1 MAAKYFFFSIDSIK
15 TAVGIDVGV
24 VRLATL
30 SDGQFYAPL
39 KDLVRPIAD
48 KIAILQPRLQHTTK
62 GSYRNRELKQRIN
75 KLHGRAAN
83 LRHNYLHQI
92 TSSIVKD
99 HDYVIVEDL
108 NLKGMTKSA
117 SGTYMVTGQM
127 SGLNQD

>member
-1 MAAKYFFFSIDSIK
+1 MSIQTEFPLVPILTHANLE

-48 KIAILQPRLQHTTK
+48 KIAVLQQRLQHTTK

-99 HDYVIVEDL
+99 H
-108 NLKGMTKSA
+108 
-117 SGTYMVTGQM
+117 VTGRNVA
-127 SGLNQD
+127 LLRFHF